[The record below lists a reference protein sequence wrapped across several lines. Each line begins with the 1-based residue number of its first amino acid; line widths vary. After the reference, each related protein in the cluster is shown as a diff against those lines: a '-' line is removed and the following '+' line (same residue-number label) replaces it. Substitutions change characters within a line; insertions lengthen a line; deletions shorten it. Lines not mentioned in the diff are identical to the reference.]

1 MANSI
6 ALRRPSV
13 TAPSEGLRLSENEFW
28 GKQLLRAI
36 GSQQLKIAEQ
46 TAFWGTVATATIAA
60 VSQQTMV
67 AIPLSLCCGLSLI
80 NRRRFE
86 EVLQQRLAAATAEIA
101 TVRTMEN
108 RLDAMEIS
116 SIQERVL
123 SLEQAQLQQQIT
135 QLQQWASDLDDRV
148 EELGDRDLEL
158 KQVQQQLA
166 ALQKSTS
173 APTKKGRGRV
183 AIFIDGANLFYAIQ
197 ELGIRI
203 DYTKLL
209 ALLVGK
215 DTLFR
220 AVYYTGAEAA
230 DEKQRGFFLWLRHH
244 GFRVVSKPVLQRPDG
259 SKKANLDVE
268 MAMDIVSLAGQYD
281 TVVLVSGDGD
291 LACALHQVS
300 AQSARVEVV
309 SLRSMTSDAL
319 IDVADSYVNLEDIQ
333 DKVCKTQ

>member
-6 ALRRPSV
+6 ALRRSPV
-13 TAPSEGLRLSENEFW
+13 TAPSEGLQLSENEFW
-28 GKQLLRAI
+28 GKKLLRAI

-46 TAFWGTVATATIAA
+46 TAFWGTVAAGAVA
-60 VSQQTMV
+60 VSQQTML
-67 AIPLSLCCGLSLI
+67 AIPLSLCCGLSVI

-86 EVLQQRLAAATAEIA
+86 EVLQQRLATTTVEIA
-101 TVRTMEN
+101 AVSTREN
-108 RLDAMEIS
+108 RLDAIAIG

-123 SLEQAQLQQQIT
+123 TLEKAQLQQQLT
-135 QLQQWASDLDDRV
+135 QLQQWVTDLDDRL
-148 EELGDRDLEL
+148 EELGDRDLQLE
-158 KQVQQQLA
+158 QVQQQLA
-166 ALQKSTS
+166 AIQKLTS

-309 SLRSMTSDAL
+309 SLRSMTSEAL
-319 IDVADSYVNLEDIQ
+319 IDVADSYVNLEEIK

>member
-1 MANSI
+1 MANLI
-6 ALRRPSV
+6 ALRRTPV
-13 TAPSEGLRLSENEFW
+13 TVPSEGLRLSENEFW
-28 GKQLLRAI
+28 SKKLLRVI
-36 GSQQLKIAEQ
+36 DSQQLKIAEQ
-46 TAFWGTVATATIAA
+46 TAFWGTLVTAAIAA

-67 AIPLSLCCGLSLI
+67 AIPLSLCCGWSLI

-86 EVLQQRLAAATAEIA
+86 EVLLQRLAATTAEIA

-108 RLDAMEIS
+108 RLDALG

-123 SLEQAQLQQQIT
+123 TLEKAQLQQQIT
-135 QLQQWASDLDDRV
+135 QLQQWVSDLDDRV
-148 EELGDRDLEL
+148 DELGDRDLKLNE
-158 KQVQQQLA
+158 VQQQLA
-166 ALQKSTS
+166 ALKRLAS
-173 APTKKGRGRV
+173 APAKIGRGRV

-197 ELGIRI
+197 ELRIRI

-281 TVVLVSGDGD
+281 TVVLVGGDGD
-291 LACALHQVS
+291 LACALDKVS
-300 AQSARVEVV
+300 DQRARVEVV
-309 SLRSMTSDAL
+309 SLRSMTSEAL
-319 IDVADSYVNLEDIQ
+319 IDVADCYVDLEEI
-333 DKVCKTQ
+333 KGKICKLPN

>member
-1 MANSI
+1 MANLM
-6 ALRRPSV
+6 ALRRSPV
-13 TAPSEGLRLSENEFW
+13 TAPSEGLQLSENEFW
-28 GKQLLRAI
+28 GKKLLRAI

-46 TAFWGTVATATIAA
+46 TAFWGTLVAGAVA

-67 AIPLSLCCGLSLI
+67 AIPLSLCCGLSVI

-86 EVLQQRLAAATAEIA
+86 EVLQQRLATTTVEIA
-101 TVRTMEN
+101 AVSTMEN
-108 RLDAMEIS
+108 RLDAIAIG
-116 SIQERVL
+116 SIQERIL
-123 SLEQAQLQQQIT
+123 TLEKAQLQQQIT
-135 QLQQWASDLDDRV
+135 QLQQWVTDLDDRL
-148 EELGDRDLEL
+148 EELGDRDLKLE
-158 KQVQQQLA
+158 QVQQQLA
-166 ALQKSTS
+166 AIQKSTS
-173 APTKKGRGRV
+173 APTQKGRGRV

-309 SLRSMTSDAL
+309 SLRSMTSEAL
-319 IDVADSYVNLEDIQ
+319 IDVADSYVNLEEIQ

>member
-6 ALRRPSV
+6 ALRRSPV
-13 TAPSEGLRLSENEFW
+13 TAPSEGLQLSENEFW
-28 GKQLLRAI
+28 GKKLLRAI
-36 GSQQLKIAEQ
+36 GSQELKIAEQ
-46 TAFWGTVATATIAA
+46 TAFWGTLVAGAAA
-60 VSQQTMV
+60 VSQQTML

-86 EVLQQRLAAATAEIA
+86 EVLQQRLATTTAEIA
-101 TVRTMEN
+101 AVSTREN

-116 SIQERVL
+116 SVQERVL
-123 SLEQAQLQQQIT
+123 TLEKAQLQQQIT
-135 QLQQWASDLDDRV
+135 QLQQWVTDLDDRL

-158 KQVQQQLA
+158 EQVQQQLA

-173 APTKKGRGRV
+173 APTQKGRGRV

-220 AVYYTGAEAA
+220 AIYYTGAEAA

-309 SLRSMTSDAL
+309 SLKSMTSEAL
-319 IDVADSYVNLEDIQ
+319 IDVADSYVNLEEIQ

>member
-6 ALRRPSV
+6 ALRRPPV
-13 TAPSEGLRLSENEFW
+13 TAPSEGLQLAENEFW
-28 GKQLLRAI
+28 GKKLLRAI

-46 TAFWGTVATATIAA
+46 TAFWGTLVAGAVA
-60 VSQQTMV
+60 VSQQTML
-67 AIPLSLCCGLSLI
+67 AIPLSLCCGLSVI

-86 EVLQQRLAAATAEIA
+86 EVLQQRLATTTVEIA
-101 TVRTMEN
+101 AVSTREN
-108 RLDAMEIS
+108 GLDAIAIG
-116 SIQERVL
+116 SIQERIL
-123 SLEQAQLQQQIT
+123 TLEKAQLQQQIT
-135 QLQQWASDLDDRV
+135 QLQQWVTDLDDRL

-166 ALQKSTS
+166 AIQKLTS
-173 APTKKGRGRV
+173 APTKTGRGRV

-220 AVYYTGAEAA
+220 AIYYTGAEAA

-281 TVVLVSGDGD
+281 TVVLVGGDGD

-319 IDVADSYVNLEDIQ
+319 IDVADSYVNLEEIKGKIC
-333 DKVCKTQ
+333 KV

>member
-1 MANSI
+1 MANPI
-6 ALRRPSV
+6 ALRRPPV
-13 TAPSEGLRLSENEFW
+13 TAPSEGLQLSENEFW
-28 GKQLLRAI
+28 GKKLLRAI

-46 TAFWGTVATATIAA
+46 TAFWGTLAAGAVA

-86 EVLQQRLAAATAEIA
+86 EVLQQRLATTTVEIVA
-101 TVRTMEN
+101 VSTREN
-108 RLDAMEIS
+108 RLDAIAIG
-116 SIQERVL
+116 SIQERIL
-123 SLEQAQLQQQIT
+123 TLEKAQLQGQIT
-135 QLQQWASDLDDRV
+135 QLQQWVTDLDDRL

-309 SLRSMTSDAL
+309 SLRSMTSEAL
-319 IDVADSYVNLEDIQ
+319 IDVADSYVNLEEIQ

>member
-1 MANSI
+1 MTNSI
-6 ALRRPSV
+6 ALRRSPV
-13 TAPSEGLRLSENEFW
+13 TAPSEGLQLSENEFW
-28 GKQLLRAI
+28 GKKLLRAI
-36 GSQQLKIAEQ
+36 GSQELKIAEQ
-46 TAFWGTVATATIAA
+46 TAFWGTLAAGAAA
-60 VSQQTMV
+60 VSQQTML

-86 EVLQQRLAAATAEIA
+86 EVLQQRLATTTAEIA
-101 TVRTMEN
+101 AVSTREN
-108 RLDAMEIS
+108 RLDAMAMS
-116 SIQERVL
+116 SIQERIL
-123 SLEQAQLQQQIT
+123 TLEKAQLQQQIT
-135 QLQQWASDLDDRV
+135 QLQQWVTDLDDRL
-148 EELGDRDLEL
+148 EELGDRDLQLE
-158 KQVQQQLA
+158 QVQQQLA
-166 ALQKSTS
+166 AIQKLTS

-309 SLRSMTSDAL
+309 SLRSMTSEAL
-319 IDVADSYVNLEDIQ
+319 IDVADSYVNLEEIQ